1 MRNVIPIRRVDF
13 PQQLDPGTH
22 RQVTQL
28 LEAADEAH
36 AQGRDDLR
44 DSLVGKARQMV
55 EDLRA
60 AWGMA
65 A

>member
-1 MRNVIPIRRVDF
+1 MPKVVPIRRVDF
-13 PQQLDPGTH
+13 PQQLCPGTH

-28 LEAADEAH
+28 LEAADEAQ

-44 DSLVGKARQMV
+44 DSLVAKARQMV
-55 EDLRA
+55 DDLRA
-60 AWGMA
+60 AWGLA

>member
-22 RQVTQL
+22 RQVTLL
-28 LEAADEAH
+28 LEAADEA
-36 AQGRDDLR
+36 RDLGDLLLQ
-44 DSLVGKARQMV
+44 DTLVERARQMV
-55 EDLRA
+55 ADLRA
-60 AWGMA
+60 SRGMA

>member
-1 MRNVIPIRRVDF
+1 MRNVTPIRRVDF

-22 RQVTQL
+22 RQVTLL
-28 LEAADEAH
+28 LEAADEARLLGE
-36 AQGRDDLR
+36 ADLEG
-44 DSLVGKARQMV
+44 SLVEKARQMV

-60 AWGMA
+60 SWGLA